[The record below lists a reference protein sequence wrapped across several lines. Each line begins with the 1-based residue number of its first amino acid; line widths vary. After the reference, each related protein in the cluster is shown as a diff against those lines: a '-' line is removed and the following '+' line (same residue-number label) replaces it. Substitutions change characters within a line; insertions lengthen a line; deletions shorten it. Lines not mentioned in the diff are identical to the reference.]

1 MDPGKAL
8 LANLCL
14 LNLAVTIR
22 LTLLGAEGQQ
32 HLSVKVK
39 KASLF
44 VT

>member
-1 MDPGKAL
+1 MDPGKSL

-22 LTLLGAEGQQ
+22 STVGAEGQQ

-44 VT
+44 AT